1 MKIMDNIQ
9 QENDPKSVSPYP
21 AALRFGVIGG
31 LCFVVYGLVLYMFFS
46 NPAEAGAASM
56 LYQYGV
62 STAIFVTIMVFAIKK
77 HRDEELGG
85 YITFGRAFL
94 TSFVT
99 VLIARTIFALF
110 GLLYSTVIHP
120 DFAKE
125 MQENLRTMYE
135 NQGMSEEQI
144 AQAMG
149 FVEMFSNPMI
159 GLGFV
164 IVWAAI
170 SGAIVAAI
178 VAAVMQKEKPV
189 SL

>member
-1 MKIMDNIQ
+1 MEIMDNIQ
-9 QENDPKSVSPYP
+9 QGNDPKSVSPYP
-21 AALRFGVIGG
+21 TALRFGVIGG

-46 NPAEAGAASM
+46 NPAEAGAGAM
-56 LYQYGV
+56 LYQHGV
-62 STAIFVTIMVFAIKK
+62 STAIFVTIMVLAVKK
-77 HRDEELGG
+77 HRDEDLRG

-94 TSFVT
+94 TGFVT
-99 VLIARTIFALF
+99 VLIARTIYALF

-144 AQAMG
+144 EQALG
-149 FVEMFSNPMI
+149 FVEMFSNPMV

-164 IVWAAI
+164 VVWAAI

-178 VAAVMQKEKPV
+178 VAAVMQKERPV